1 MNTMVTSVATNFQKH
16 ERYVDI
22 KWLNNLYMQYCG

>member
-1 MNTMVTSVATNFQKH
+1 MNTMVTSVATNFQKQ
-16 ERYVDI
+16 RYVDI